1 MLLGTIRA
9 VLGSCGWRVALTEA
23 QHGSLIS
30 NKDIVPTT
38 SSCKWFLLGGSD
50 APEFDSGDA
59 FGSGDMIVLRATS
72 KAVQHGVTA
81 ITRITAE
88 KGQLINHT
96 IGWRQTLRSAR
107 RAVPAS
113 IVVGLVTFIC
123 YGLHLTFST
132 TSFFYLILVVLQSL
146 VGDFFSSAIVSILSF
161 LCLDYFFLPPFFS
174 LRVTDAS
181 DTLALISFLIAG
193 LVITRLTSRAH
204 ESAESEER
212 QRKEMT
218 RLYELTRQL
227 FALKPSVV
235 ISPEA
240 MKPFR
245 THFDLRAVSLFDAA
259 TATLHTEGNSLNHL
273 AEITRDAFISEHNF
287 QDQNSEIAVR
297 LLRVAGRTVGAIGF
311 EGLRNLELTAEPLAA
326 LATVVIERCRALE
339 QASHAAAAT
348 EAEVFRGAMLDALA
362 HEFKT
367 PLATIVMAAG
377 GVREA
382 GPLGR
387 EQLELA
393 ETVEEEAS
401 RLGQLTTR
409 LLRLARLDREEV
421 KPQME
426 YADIR
431 SVVDSVVEQYSRRW
445 PERRLSLIPADR
457 IDVLVDR
464 ELLWLGLGQ
473 LVDNACKYSQPCSD
487 ITLSIEDVRN
497 SLAIRVW
504 NDGNTIRPDE
514 RARIF
519 ERFYRGSDAERAA
532 PGSGLGLYVAR
543 KIALAHGGTLQLEDN
558 PAGDGVAF
566 RFVIP
571 RSDCE
576 RRYGT

>member
-1 MLLGTIRA
+1 M
-9 VLGSCGWRVALTEA
+9 GWR
-23 QHGSLIS
+23 
-30 NKDIVPTT
+30 
-38 SSCKWFLLGGSD
+38 
-50 APEFDSGDA
+50 
-59 FGSGDMIVLRATS
+59 
-72 KAVQHGVTA
+72 
-81 ITRITAE
+81 RI
-88 KGQLINHT
+88 
-96 IGWRQTLRSAR
+96 LRSAL

-123 YGLHLTFST
+123 YGLHLSFST
-132 TSFFYLILVVLQSL
+132 VSFFYLILVVLQSL
-146 VGDFFSSAIVSILSF
+146 IGDFFSSAIVSILSF

-174 LRVTDAS
+174 LRVSDAS

-204 ESAESEER
+204 EAAESEEH

-227 FALKPSVV
+227 LALKPSVAINLELV
-235 ISPEA
+235 
-240 MKPFR
+240 KPFR
-245 THFDLRAVSLFDAA
+245 AHFGLRAVCLFDAA
-259 TATLHTEGNSLNHL
+259 TATLHTEGDSLNHL
-273 AEITRDAFISEHNF
+273 AEITREACISEHDF
-287 QDQNSEIAVR
+287 QDRSSQVAVR
-297 LLRVAGRTVGAIGF
+297 LLRVGGRTSGAIGF
-311 EGLRNLELTAEPLAA
+311 EGLRNLELTAGPLAA
-326 LATVVIERCRALE
+326 LATIVIERCHALE

-367 PLATIVMAAG
+367 PLATIIMAAG

-382 GPLGR
+382 GPLSR

-393 ETVEEEAS
+393 DTVEEEAS
-401 RLGQLTTR
+401 RLGELTTR

-426 YADIR
+426 FTDIR
-431 SVVDSVVEQYSRRW
+431 SLLDSVVEQYSRRW
-445 PERRLSLIPADR
+445 PERKLSLIPGDR

-487 ITLSIEDVRN
+487 ITLSIEEVRN
-497 SLAIRVW
+497 TLAIRVW
-504 NDGNTIRPDE
+504 NGGNAIPPDQ

-519 ERFYRGSDAERAA
+519 ERFYRGSDAQRAA

-543 KIALAHGGTLQLEDN
+543 KIAAAHGGTLQLEDN

-571 RSDCE
+571 RSDSE
-576 RRYGT
+576 RTYGT